1 MKPIRIYTTK
11 ICPYCISA
19 KRLLE
24 ARKLSYEEVSVSDP
38 KARVELSEKS
48 GMRTVPVIYI
58 GEELVGGFTELDALD
73 KAGRLMEMV
82 GS

>member
-24 ARKLSYEEVSVSDP
+24 ARKLSYEEVNVSDP

-73 KAGRLMEMV
+73 KAGRLKEMV
-82 GS
+82 TG